1 MTRLLHMTRR
11 NFLQASAAG
20 AVTSVAPGLLSSRA
34 YAQTALT
41 VGFIYVGPKD
51 DYGYNQAHA
60 EGAAVVKAL
69 PGVTVVEEEN
79 VPETVDVQKTME
91 SMINLDGATLIFPTS
106 FGYFDPH
113 MLAMAAK
120 YPNIQFRHCGGLWQA
135 DKNPVNTG
143 SYFGYIFQGQY
154 LNGVTA
160 GYATKSKKIGFVAA
174 KPIPQVLQNINA
186 FLLGARS
193 VDPAITCQVIF
204 TGEWSLAVKEAEA
217 TNALIDQGADVITCH
232 VDSPKVVVETAA
244 GRGAFVCGYHANQS
258 PLSPAKYLTGAEWAW
273 GNVYSDFVKKAQAGG
288 KLGNFVRGGLKDG
301 FVKMSPLGP
310 GVSDESRKKFE
321 ATLAEMMAG
330 KFSVFKGPIKDNKGN
345 VVITA
350 DKSFAEDAI
359 ELESMNYLVEGVVG
373 STA

>member
-258 PLSPAKYLTGAEWAW
+258 PLAPAKYLTGAEWAW

-359 ELESMNYLVEGVVG
+359 ELESMAYLVEGVVG

>member
-1 MTRLLHMTRR
+1 MTRLLSMNRR
-11 NFLQASAAG
+11 HFLQASAAG
-20 AVTSVAPGLLSSRA
+20 ALALTPGLLPSRA
-34 YAQTALT
+34 LAQSALT

-60 EGAAVVKAL
+60 EGAAALKAL
-69 PGVTVVEEEN
+69 PGVTIVEEEN

-106 FGYFDPH
+106 FGYFNPH

-120 YPNIQFRHCGGLWQA
+120 YPDIQFRHCGGLWQES
-135 DKNPVNTG
+135 KNPANTG

-154 LNGVTA
+154 LNGVVA
-160 GYATKSKKIGFVAA
+160 GYTSKSKKIGFVAA

-186 FLLGARS
+186 FLLGARA
-193 VDPAITCQVIF
+193 VDPSITCQVIF

-258 PLSPAKYLTGAEWAW
+258 PLAPEKYLTGAEWAW
-273 GNVYSDFVKKAQAGG
+273 GNVYTDFVKKLQAGE

-310 GVSDESRKKFE
+310 AVPAEGRTKFD
-321 ATLAEMMAG
+321 ATLAEMMTG

-345 VVITA
+345 VVVA
-350 DKSFAEDAI
+350 AGKSYAEDAI
-359 ELESMNYLVEGVVG
+359 ELESMDYLVEGVVG